1 MNKLCYRIVFN
12 KARGLCM
19 AVQETARS
27 HGKGAGQA
35 GPAGTAASGG
45 LATRLRSLARALLG
59 AFGGTALLAGLASA
73 QIIADPSASG
83 RQQATVLNAANGVLQ
98 VNIQTPSVAGVSRNV
113 YSRFDVPKTGAVLN
127 NSRTAVQSQLGG
139 WIDANPWM
147 AHGTAR
153 VILNEVNSNDPSQLR
168 GYIEVA
174 GARAETVIA
183 NPAGIVVDGAGFI
196 NVSRATLTTGK
207 PLLDQAD
214 GALRGY
220 AVRGGMINIGGAGLD
235 ARQTD
240 YTALI
245 ARSVQLNAGL
255 WAQQLEVTTGVND
268 IALAADGAA
277 PGNAATPVAA
287 GGEVPRYG
295 IDASQLGGMYA
306 NKITLVGT
314 EAGVGV
320 RNAGALGAAAGELV
334 VTTEGRLENTGSL
347 AASLALSAAARDG
360 VVNSGGIS
368 AGGALTM
375 STPAAVSNSGT
386 INGAAGLQLTAAGLS
401 NSNLISSSGRAAL
414 ALTGDIDNSHGV
426 IQAQSLALSSGGGI
440 NNQSGKL
447 LQTAAVALDV
457 AVAGL
462 HNANGGQVGAAPS
475 TGADGSGA
483 NAGNGADGGTGNAG
497 TGNGSGSSDSG
508 ANSGAGNGT
517 GSGSGGDNGSGSN
530 SGSGNGATPPAPV
543 APGFLHAAGALNND
557 GGQILSGG
565 GIALTATSLDNSG
578 GQMNLSSLAVNGG
591 AFSNH
596 GAQLN
601 VQRGASIHGTS
612 FDNHD
617 GKLVAGAGV
626 DVRVQGLDNGN
637 GLMSAGT
644 DLALDSAAIVNRDGK
659 LVAGA
664 QASIT
669 AAGALDN
676 HGGQIQAITGLAL
689 KASGKLDNQSGVV
702 ETIGAA
708 GAMQVLASEI
718 DNSKGRIAN
727 AGNGASDVG
736 VTGNLLNSGTIGAN
750 GALTVS
756 ALTLQNQA
764 GGGIQSTG
772 AMALAVRRQLDNLG
786 GIASGG
792 ALSFDESG
800 ATLSNAGQMAAGG
813 DIHIAVRHAGNDGG
827 QIGTAA
833 ASGASLSL
841 SAADI
846 SNRGGSLLADR
857 DVGVSAAQGGLD
869 NSKGL
874 IHARN
879 DASVNAAQTLL
890 NQDGVIE
897 AVSAGSKLSLDTGAI
912 RNLGGRIVN
921 AGSGDSNVAAKGAIV
936 SDGLIAGNGSMAVTA
951 ATVTNSGTLSS
962 AGAFKLAVTEQL
974 DNSSLISS
982 GGAMEL
988 GNASADMRN
997 TGQVYAVGDI
1007 GVQARNVV
1015 NAGQIATT
1023 AAGGGITLRGAM
1035 LDNHGGSIAASGAVD
1050 LRVDG
1055 ALNNA
1060 GGLVQAGRDLGI
1072 AVKDT
1077 LDNSA
1082 GVIEA
1087 IGTGSAMRVNAGA
1100 IVNVAGRI
1108 ANVGTG
1114 DTAIAADGDI
1124 QNSGLIAG
1132 NGVVDVASSTMHNN
1146 AAGALTSGKQMTL
1159 AVEQLL
1165 QNDGSI
1171 RSAAALDFSKTTA
1184 VVGNSGSIIAD
1195 GAMLVR
1201 AGLLVNDGGQISTT
1215 QDGGADLAIDIQQ
1228 LRNYRGRILAAGSA
1242 GINVA
1247 GAVDNRSGAIQG
1259 AQGLS
1264 LSAGGAL
1271 DNSSG
1276 TIEAMGAGGTLTVQ
1290 ANGIDNTA
1298 GSIVGAGSASINSV
1312 SYVWNSGRIGAN
1324 GELAL
1329 GAASVFNTGAA
1340 SITAGAGL
1348 GLSVR
1353 DLLDNHGLVSSYGLL
1368 HFDLVT
1374 GQVNNDGQIVSGGG
1388 INLKAGDL
1396 NNDKGQIS
1404 TVKQS
1409 QTDVSIVANSA
1420 SNQGGTIVGDR
1431 NAALIVTGALNNAQ
1445 GVIQA
1450 GKDMQASVGAA
1461 LTNTTGVI
1469 EATGATSALNVQA
1482 GSIDNTGG
1490 RIVNV
1495 GTGASSV
1502 GAQGTLVNGG
1512 LIAGNGGLSVTAAT
1526 LQNSAAATISAGKDL
1541 ALGVTRQ
1548 LDNQGAISSGG
1559 KLDFTQVTAAV
1570 RNGGTIASGGATSI
1584 NAGTFNND
1592 GGQLATVRGSG
1603 ADIALNAQSLSNR
1616 SGVIQSDRSVAAGV
1630 AYTVDN
1636 AHGTIQARQDLQFAA
1651 GSALNNNSGVI
1662 EAIGAGSALRV
1673 QAGSIDNSAGRIV
1686 NVGNAAASVLAQ
1698 DAIVNSGLIAGNG
1711 TLDLAAGSL
1720 QNQAGGTVSSGAAMD
1735 LAVTQQLD
1743 NQGAISSGGTL
1754 EFSKTTGVVN
1764 NSGQMVAAGQVHVA
1778 AGVLNNDGGQ
1788 IATLKDS
1795 GSSIAIDSQSLSNQ
1809 GGSVVASGSAT
1820 LAVAGAANNAHGT
1833 IQAQRDLQLTAGGA
1847 LNNTGGTIEAVTAA
1861 SSLSVQASA
1870 IDNSAGRMVNV
1881 GTGAAT
1887 VSATGLITN
1896 SGLIAG
1902 NGSLDLAAGSLRN
1915 QAGGNV
1921 SSGLSMG
1928 LGVAQQLDNQ
1938 GAINSGGSLT
1948 FSQTTAVV
1956 NNSGQIASAGQASIA
1971 AGSLNNDGGLIAT
1984 LPDSGSGIAITSQ
1997 SLSNRGG
2004 RVQASGDAVLD
2015 VGGAV
2020 DNTQGT
2026 LQAGQDMRLSAGGTL
2041 SNNAGVIEALAA
2053 GSAMRV
2059 QAGDIANG
2067 SGRIV
2072 NVGSAATS
2080 VSAQGG
2086 ISSSGLIA
2094 GNGTLDLAADSLQNQ
2109 TGGTVSSGAAMDLA
2123 VTRQLDN
2130 QGAISSGGT
2139 LEFSKTTGVVNNSGQ
2154 MVAAGRVHVAAG
2166 ALNNDGGQI
2175 ATLKDS
2181 GSSIAIDSQSL
2192 SNQGGSVVA
2201 SGSATLAVA
2210 GAANNAHGTIQA
2222 QRDLQLTAGGALNN
2236 TGGTIEA
2243 VTAASSLSVQA
2254 SAIDNSAGRMVNVG
2268 AGAATVSATGLI
2280 TNSGLIAGNG
2290 SLDLA
2295 AGSLRNQ
2302 AGGNV
2307 SSGLSMGLGVAQQLD
2322 NQGAINS
2329 GGSLTFSQT
2338 TAVVNNSGQIASA
2351 GQASIAAGSLNN
2363 DGGLIATL
2371 PNSGSGIAI
2380 TSQSLSNRGGRVQ
2393 ASGDAVLGVGGAVD
2407 NTQGTLQAGQ
2417 DMRLSAGGTLSNNAG
2432 VIEALAA
2439 GSAMRV
2445 QAGDI
2450 ANGSGR
2456 IVNVGSAATSVSTQG
2471 GISSSGT
2478 IAGNGTL
2485 DLGAQSLQN
2494 TGAIS
2499 AGGQMTLSLSQL
2511 LDNHGAIRSGGALT
2525 STQTT
2530 AQVNNSGTMTAAG
2543 AISMAA
2549 GSLNNDGGQIA
2560 TLSNSGADIDLGS
2573 QSMSNRGGS
2582 VLASGSAGVNVSGA
2596 LDNTGGTLQAGR
2608 DMQLTVGGALGNA
2621 GGVIEALSAVGA
2633 MTVQGQSIDNSSG
2646 RIVNVGSG
2654 DTRIVSQSSLVSS
2667 GMIAGNGN
2675 LLLAAQSAQNKA
2687 GGTLASGGNLEL
2699 EVTGQMQN
2707 QGAVSSA
2714 GILDFVQAGASFSN
2728 SGQMVSGGTATFSAA
2743 SFSNDGGQIATTSA
2757 SGADIGVTSQSIS
2770 NHGGKIVASGNTT
2783 LSSDS
2788 GLDNNAGTLQAGKNL
2803 KLGAIGAVG
2812 NAGGTIEADG
2822 GASTLELT
2830 AATLDSSGGRIVNVG
2845 TGDTTLLIAT
2855 DLVNSGLLAANGN
2868 LNLTAQ
2874 TLKNNTGG
2882 AIGSAGKLLLAVSQQ
2897 VDNHAAITSTGALTF
2912 QQAGANLNN
2921 DGQMVA
2927 GGAMTIV
2934 AKAINNNNG
2943 QIATA
2948 KSSGADLALTAA
2960 SLSNEKGKILAD
2972 GKAVLAITG
2981 ALDNVQGT
2989 IQSGKDMQVNAG
3001 GALTNN
3007 GGAIEAAGATSALT
3021 LRALSI
3027 DNGTGRIVNAGSG
3040 DTTITSLGGVSNAGV
3055 IAGGGNLLL
3064 NATTLQN
3071 AATGMVASGK
3081 DMTLRLTQLLDNQ
3094 GTINSAGTLTFN
3106 QAGANLNNSGLIVSG
3121 GDALIVA
3128 NQINNN
3134 GGRLGTGAGSSGDLS
3149 LTTQQLS
3156 NEGGH
3161 ITTGRDLSVS
3171 THVMQGSGE
3180 LQGGRDLALSMD
3192 GDYTQGSGT
3201 QQFHSNRDLSLTV
3214 TGNIVNTATFEAA
3227 GKLTLSGNNV
3237 SNNAGAVMQGQGVA
3251 VNAAGN
3257 LSNAGQINGTATV
3270 DLKSGGT
3277 LDNSNAIVGGN
3288 LTLLAQNLNN
3298 TGASTLLGS
3307 TGAMT
3312 LDVAGTLNNTGGA
3325 SIYSGGSLAIAAAP
3339 GGGATGLVN
3348 NISSTIEA
3356 AGDLSLNAASVNNI
3370 RENVTLVKVQTVDET
3385 KQMYLPSWSHH
3396 GDNHNNYD
3404 PNSSNYVPS
3413 ELYYVNPDDVLEDK
3427 LMFAPDGNMY
3437 GRAVIRTHANDSA
3450 FFWAASGAYSAQG
3463 ERLRISM
3470 SDGTRVLYYM
3480 VRKDNMANP
3489 DQGGPTDTP
3498 TDLYLGAVNSWH
3510 SAPIAFSSQY
3520 GNCSTN
3526 CVRFETQPDYNDPT
3540 TEIIRVSARAVA
3552 PQSGKLEQSR
3562 LAHHTAVEDQIAPG
3576 SGAEAQILSGGNMHL
3591 TVGQAL
3597 TNQYGQI
3604 MATGA
3609 LAIDGGAAI
3618 TNQGAT
3624 LYRNHTFDGTWKT
3637 DDGEVVAYTMPSQS
3651 EIIGSA
3657 AGVISGGKGVSIAG
3671 RSFSNV
3677 DVTAGTVGNIRDSVT
3692 VLPTGNNSASAASH
3706 ATGNGASGGSAG
3718 GHVGGSGIGNNASG
3732 AGTAGGSGIGNNAG
3746 GAHVAGGSGIGNNA
3760 AGAGA
3765 AGGSG
3770 IANQA
3775 ARANQAGGSGAD
3787 NNAALGGLAGDSGL
3801 ANQAAEAGQAA
3812 GSGIGNQAR
3821 ARLDAGASAIYN
3833 GAREL
3838 DKVNVSG
3845 KTSTATTSGAAQG
3858 SGASGKALG
3867 DVSTGHGASLALNAA
3882 DSGAVVKV
3890 APNGLSLLNPNAN
3903 GSYVFETRPQFA
3915 NHGDWISSDYLLKA
3929 LDTDPAV
3936 TQKRLGDGFYE
3947 QRLVRDQLI
3956 ELTGRAPTGG
3966 QSDDSRYKE
3975 LLTSGISVAQQY
3987 GLRPGIALSADQV
4000 SHLTSDIV
4008 WMETETVSLPDGT
4021 VENVLVPKVYLA
4033 HAGAGAVKASGALVT
4048 GDGVDIRTT
4057 DNIVNRGGLID
4068 GANGR
4073 TVLVAGQDIVN
4084 QGGTVKGGAMD
4095 LQAGRDV
4102 INQSLTVK
4110 QEYAS
4115 VNTSGSYTTLS
4126 NQAGIAAGGAL
4137 TIKAGRDVT
4146 DTGGGIAGASVAI
4159 GAGRDASFNALQTGS
4174 TYASQVAGFTE
4185 KDSTTTYK
4193 TGQVAS
4199 SGDLKLVAGQDIKLS
4214 GTQVAIGATGNGTLV
4229 AGRDVTLAAVVNE
4242 VNISKQNDPGSKLYD
4257 KEVRQDQ
4264 TVVGASV
4271 TAGGNL
4277 AVKAGDSGLGNL
4289 ALAGSNLAGGGK
4301 VQLAAS
4307 GDVNITQVQEVHL
4320 SDLAHHDE
4328 SSSMF
4333 KKSSNTS
4340 ADYSNVSKVVGSG
4353 VSGDSVTV
4361 KSDKD
4366 IVIRGSELSATG
4378 ALTLNAG
4385 RDLLV
4390 SSAQQTDS
4398 ENHSEEH
4405 QRSGFSF
4412 NPASGA
4418 LGYSKSDEAKARNG
4432 DTVTQVGSVLSG
4444 GSVSTSSGRDTV
4456 ISGSTVVADK
4466 DIAIDAGRNLSIV
4479 SAENSSTGAS
4489 STSSKKSGSI
4499 GTTFQPAVGTVKSA
4513 TDGTNASV
4521 TQVGSQIASLGGD
4534 VSLKAGEHYTQTASE
4549 VKAPQGDI
4557 DITAKDVLINA
4568 AMNSA
4573 NSSDHT
4579 SYSKTAI
4586 GGSVNVPLVDAL
4598 KSANSM
4604 VNAAKNTSDSRMQ
4617 ALAALNTAGSLVDA
4631 YKAYDTVTK
4640 TGIKVSISL
4649 GNQKSDSTVV
4659 HTSETAV
4666 GSTITAG
4673 GDVTIRATGA
4683 GKDSNLTA
4691 IGSDIK
4697 AGQDVSLSADNQVNL
4712 LAARNTASQH
4722 STNSSSSSSIGI
4734 GFGIGG
4740 TSNGFTIDLAVSQ
4753 ARGKADGD
4761 DVGYTNSHVTAGS
4774 QVNVHSGGDT
4784 TLKGGVIAAPT
4795 VVADIGGNLNI
4806 ESLQDSSKYNS
4817 KQSSAGLNASL
4828 CIPPFCYGASTV
4840 GGSIGKSHVDGDF
4853 LSVLEQ
4859 SGIKAGDGG
4868 FQVAVNGNTDLKGGL
4883 LSSSQKAIDQGS
4895 NVLMTGSLTSSD
4907 LQNKDHYDAGG
4918 FALSGSISG
4927 KMGDQSK
4934 VPENVS
4940 KNWTEEQ
4947 KTAAAADGKPGGGA
4961 GFGSASGDQGSTT
4974 ASGISG
4980 GLIAITDQA
4989 KQLATGKDA
4998 STVVADV
5005 DRDVTT
5011 ESAAAKA
5018 GSLTK
5023 GWDAKQLQKDV
5034 DAQVAITTAFG
5045 QAAAKKVGDFADAQR
5060 DEALARGDELTAE
5073 KWSEGGEYRVAAH
5086 AAIGAVAG
5094 GTGGALGAGISALTA
5109 PKINELIGDIG
5120 LPDDVRKLV
5129 IAAASSGA
5137 AALAGDAGLVSGY
5150 NQVENNFLKHEQ
5162 AAAMRKE
5169 FDQCDKKATGCT
5181 DAEYVSIRDK
5191 YLALSNKNIAQI
5203 QSCVFTGNVACVSSL
5218 EGQAATS
5225 SELGRDLVGADF
5237 TIFAGRQN
5245 NVLSYQSVNGAASLF
5260 GTDVQQAAEVAKF
5273 RLSHCVGL
5281 TSASCDVLVK
5291 DALANQKARVGIL
5304 MAASTVIPLVTQA
5317 TINGLRTLKLP
5328 TKTTVTQPTESPAS
5342 NKGTPDALLPDAD
5355 FAGQFV
5361 PRPDLE
5367 KHLIDAT
5374 VSGKQISGGHDME
5387 SFKTA
5392 LNDAGGTEISRTE
5405 VAPGIYEVEYQLP
5418 KAKKSAEKT
5427 LFDPK
5432 MYPDMPAM
5440 TSAAANKALM
5450 NYQITGEVV
5459 QKVTIN
5465 GMKFNVNI
5473 KVTAGAPATVRTA
5486 YPIGKGG

>member
-35 GPAGTAASGG
+35 GPAGTAAAGG

-73 QIIADPSASG
+73 QIIADPNASG

-174 GARAETVIA
+174 GSRAEMVIA
-183 NPAGIVVDGAGFI
+183 NAAGIVVDGAGFI

-220 AVRGGMINIGGAGLD
+220 AVRGGMINISGAGLD
-235 ARQTD
+235 ARQVD

-268 IALAADGAA
+268 VALAADGVAA
-277 PGNAATPVAA
+277 GNTATPVAA
-287 GGEVPRYG
+287 GGDVPRYG

-306 NKITLVGT
+306 NKITLIGT

-320 RNAGALGAAAGELV
+320 RNAGALGAAAGELI
-334 VTTEGRLENTGSL
+334 VTIEGRLENTGSL
-347 AASLALSAAARDG
+347 GASLALSATARDG

-368 AGGALTM
+368 AGGALAM

-386 INGAAGLQLTAAGLS
+386 ISGVGGLQLAAASLS
-401 NSNLISSSGRAAL
+401 NSNLISSTGRATLAL
-414 ALTGDIDNSHGV
+414 AGELDNSHGV

-457 AVAGL
+457 TVAGL

-483 NAGNGADGGTGNAG
+483 NAGNGADGGAGNAG
-497 TGNGSGSSDSG
+497 TGSGD
-508 ANSGAGNGT
+508 N
-517 GSGSGGDNGSGSN
+517 NGSGSN
-530 SGSGNGATPPAPV
+530 SGSGSGTGAGTGNGSGNGGENGGSTSGSGNGANNGATPPAPIV
-543 APGFLHAAGALNND
+543 PGFVHAAGALNND

-565 GIALTATSLDNSG
+565 GIALTATAVDNTG

-591 AFSNH
+591 AFNNH
-596 GAQLN
+596 GAQIN
-601 VQRGASIHGTS
+601 VQHGASIHGTS

-617 GKLVAGAGV
+617 GKLVAGASV
-626 DVRVQGLDNGN
+626 DVQAQGLDNGN
-637 GLMSAGT
+637 GLLSAGA

-659 LVAGA
+659 LVAGGR
-664 QASIT
+664 ASIT
-669 AAGALDN
+669 SAGAVDN
-676 HGGQIQAITGLAL
+676 HGGQIQAVTGLAL

-702 ETIGAA
+702 EAIGAG
-708 GAMQVLASEI
+708 GAMQVQAGEI
-718 DNSKGRIAN
+718 DNSKGRITN
-727 AGNGASDVG
+727 AGSGASSVG
-736 VTGNLLNSGTIGAN
+736 AAGGLLNTGAIGAN

-764 GGGIQSTG
+764 GGSIQSAG
-772 AMALAVRRQLDNLG
+772 AMALAVRQQLDNLG
-786 GIASGG
+786 GITSGG
-792 ALSFDESG
+792 VLSFDESR
-800 ATLSNAGQMAAGG
+800 ATLSNSGQMAAGG
-813 DIHIAVRHAGNDGG
+813 DIHIAIQHAGNDGG

-874 IHARN
+874 IHAGN

-897 AVSAGSKLSLDTGAI
+897 AVNAKSKLSLDTGAI
-912 RNLGGRIVN
+912 QNLGGRIVN

-936 SDGLIAGNGSMAVTA
+936 SDGLIAGNGSMAMAA

-962 AGAFKLAVTEQL
+962 VGAFKLAVTDQL

-982 GGAMEL
+982 GGAMDL

-1007 GVQARNVV
+1007 GVQARNFV

-1023 AAGGGITLRGAM
+1023 AGGGGITLQGTT

-1072 AVKDT
+1072 VAKGT
-1077 LDNSA
+1077 LDNTS
-1082 GVIEA
+1082 GTIEA
-1087 IGTGSAMRVNAGA
+1087 IGAASAMQVNTGA
-1100 IVNVAGRI
+1100 IVNAGGRI
-1108 ANVGTG
+1108 TNVGTG
-1114 DTAIAADGDI
+1114 DTAIAAVGDI

-1132 NGVVDVASSTMHNN
+1132 NGAVDVTSDTLHNN

-1165 QNDGSI
+1165 QNDGII
-1171 RSAAALDFSKTTA
+1171 RSAAALDFSKTTSA
-1184 VVGNSGSIIAD
+1184 VGNSGIIMAD
-1195 GAMLVR
+1195 GAMLIK

-1215 QDGGADLAIDIQQ
+1215 QAGGADLAIESQQ
-1228 LRNYRGRILAAGSA
+1228 LRNYLGRILAAGNA
-1242 GINVA
+1242 NLNVA
-1247 GAVDNRSGAIQG
+1247 GTVDNRSGGIQG
-1259 AQGLS
+1259 GLGLL
-1264 LSAGGAL
+1264 LSASGAL
-1271 DNSSG
+1271 DNSGG
-1276 TIEAMGAGGTLTVQ
+1276 TIEALGVGGGLTVQ
-1290 ANGIDNTA
+1290 TNGIDNTA
-1298 GSIVGAGSASINSV
+1298 GNIVGAGNVGVSSA
-1312 SYVWNSGRIGAN
+1312 SYVWNGGRIAAN
-1324 GELAL
+1324 GKLDL
-1329 GAASVFNTGAA
+1329 GAASVLNTDAA

-1368 HFDLVT
+1368 RFDLAT
-1374 GQVNNDGQIVSGGG
+1374 GVVKNDGKIVSGGG
-1388 INLKAGDL
+1388 INLQAGDL

-1431 NAALIVTGALNNAQ
+1431 NAALTVTGALNNAQ
-1445 GVIQA
+1445 GVIQS
-1450 GKDMQASVGAA
+1450 GKDMQANVGAA
-1461 LTNTTGVI
+1461 LNNTKGVI
-1469 EATGATSALNVQA
+1469 EATGATSALNVLA

-1502 GAQGTLVNGG
+1502 GAQGALVNGG

-1526 LQNSAAATISAGKDL
+1526 LQNSAAGTISAGNDL
-1541 ALGVTRQ
+1541 ALGVSRQ

-1570 RNGGTIASGGATSI
+1570 RNGGTIVSGGAASI
-1584 NAGTFNND
+1584 SAGAFNND

-1616 SGVIQSDRSVAAGV
+1616 AGVIQSDRNVAVGV
-1630 AYTVDN
+1630 AYAVDN
-1636 AHGTIQARQDLQFAA
+1636 AHGTVQARQDLQFAA
-1651 GSALNNNSGVI
+1651 GAALNNNSGVI
-1662 EAIGAGSALRV
+1662 EAISAGSALRV

-1686 NVGNAAASVLAQ
+1686 NVGNAAASVAAQ

-1720 QNQAGGTVSSGAAMD
+1720 LNEAGGTVSSGAAMD
-1735 LAVTQQLD
+1735 LAVTQQLGNQGTISSGGTLEFSKTTGVVNNSGQMVAAGQVHVAAGALNNDGGQIATLKDSGASIAIESQSLSNQGGSVVASGSATLAVAGAANNAHGTIQAQRDLQLTAGGALNNAGGTIEAVTAASTLSVQAGAIDNSAGRMVNVGTGAATVSATGLITNSGLIAGNGTLDLAADSLRNQAGGTVSSGAAMDLAVTRQLD
-1743 NQGAISSGGTL
+1743 NQGVISSGGTL

-1795 GSSIAIDSQSLSNQ
+1795 GASIAIDSQSLSNQ
-1809 GGSVVASGSAT
+1809 AGSVIASGSAT

-1833 IQAQRDLQLTAGGA
+1833 IQAQLDLQLTAGGA
-1847 LNNTGGTIEAVTAA
+1847 LNNAGGTIEAVTAA
-1861 SSLSVQASA
+1861 STLSVQASA

-1887 VSATGLITN
+1887 VSATGLVTN

-1915 QAGGNV
+1915 QAGGTV
-1921 SSGLSMG
+1921 SSGQRMG

-1938 GAINSGGSLT
+1938 G
-1948 FSQTTAVV
+1948 V
-1956 NNSGQIASAGQASIA
+1956 
-1971 AGSLNNDGGLIAT
+1971 
-1984 LPDSGSGIAITSQ
+1984 
-1997 SLSNRGG
+1997 
-2004 RVQASGDAVLD
+2004 
-2015 VGGAV
+2015 
-2020 DNTQGT
+2020 
-2026 LQAGQDMRLSAGGTL
+2026 
-2041 SNNAGVIEALAA
+2041 
-2053 GSAMRV
+2053 
-2059 QAGDIANG
+2059 
-2067 SGRIV
+2067 
-2072 NVGSAATS
+2072 
-2080 VSAQGG
+2080 
-2086 ISSSGLIA
+2086 
-2094 GNGTLDLAADSLQNQ
+2094 
-2109 TGGTVSSGAAMDLA
+2109 
-2123 VTRQLDN
+2123 
-2130 QGAISSGGT
+2130 
-2139 LEFSKTTGVVNNSGQ
+2139 
-2154 MVAAGRVHVAAG
+2154 
-2166 ALNNDGGQI
+2166 
-2175 ATLKDS
+2175 
-2181 GSSIAIDSQSL
+2181 
-2192 SNQGGSVVA
+2192 
-2201 SGSATLAVA
+2201 
-2210 GAANNAHGTIQA
+2210 
-2222 QRDLQLTAGGALNN
+2222 
-2236 TGGTIEA
+2236 
-2243 VTAASSLSVQA
+2243 
-2254 SAIDNSAGRMVNVG
+2254 
-2268 AGAATVSATGLI
+2268 
-2280 TNSGLIAGNG
+2280 
-2290 SLDLA
+2290 
-2295 AGSLRNQ
+2295 
-2302 AGGNV
+2302 
-2307 SSGLSMGLGVAQQLD
+2307 
-2322 NQGAINS
+2322 INS

-2380 TSQSLSNRGGRVQ
+2380 TSQSLSNHGGRVQ
-2393 ASGDAVLGVGGAVD
+2393 ASGDAVLDVGGALD
-2407 NTQGTLQAGQ
+2407 NAGGTLQAGQ
-2417 DMRLSAGGTLSNNAG
+2417 DLRLSAGGTLSNNAG

-2456 IVNVGSAATSVSTQG
+2456 IVNVGSAATSVSAQG

-2499 AGGQMTLSLSQL
+2499 SGGQMTLSLSQL

-2530 AQVNNSGTMTAAG
+2530 AQVNNSGTITAAG

-2560 TLSNSGADIDLGS
+2560 TLSNSGANIDLSS

-2582 VLASGSAGVNVSGA
+2582 VLASGNAGVNVFGA
-2596 LDNTGGTLQAGR
+2596 LNNAGGTLQAGR

-2621 GGVIEALSAVGA
+2621 GGVIEALSASGT
-2633 MTVQGQSIDNSSG
+2633 MTVQGQSIDNTSG

-2654 DTRIVSQSSLVSS
+2654 DTRIVSQSTLVSS

-2687 GGTLASGGNLEL
+2687 GGTLAAGGNLDL

-2714 GILDFVQAGASFSN
+2714 GTLDFVQAGASFSN
-2728 SGQMVSGGTATFSAA
+2728 SGQMISGGTATFNVA

-2757 SGADIGVTSQSIS
+2757 SGADISVTSQSIS
-2770 NHGGKIVASGNTT
+2770 NHGGKILASGDAT
-2783 LSSDS
+2783 LSSAS

-2803 KLGAIGAVG
+2803 KLDATGALG
-2812 NAGGTIEADG
+2812 NAAGTIEADG

-2845 TGDTTLLIAT
+2845 NGDTTLLIAT
-2855 DLVNSGLLAANGN
+2855 DLVNSGLIAANGN

-2882 AIGSAGKLLLAVSQQ
+2882 AIGSAGNLLLAVNQQ
-2897 VDNHAAITSTGALTF
+2897 VDNHAAITSTGTLTF

-2921 DGQMVA
+2921 DGQLVA

-2934 AKAINNNNG
+2934 AKAVNNNNG

-2948 KSSGADLALTAA
+2948 KGSGAGLALTAA
-2960 SLSNEKGKILAD
+2960 SLSNEKGQILSD

-3007 GGAIEAAGATSALT
+3007 DGAIEAAGATSALT
-3021 LRALSI
+3021 LKALSI
-3027 DNGTGRIVNAGSG
+3027 DNGSGRIVNAGSG
-3040 DTTITSLGGVSNAGV
+3040 DTSITSLGGVSNAGV

-3071 AATGMVASGK
+3071 GATGMVASGK

-3094 GTINSAGTLTFN
+3094 GTINSTGTLTFN

-3121 GDALIVA
+3121 GNAQIVA

-3134 GGRLGTGAGSSGDLS
+3134 GGRLSTGAGSSGDLS

-3161 ITTGRDLSVS
+3161 ITTGRDLNVT

-3277 LDNSNAIVGGN
+3277 LDNSNAIVGGD
-3288 LTLLAQNLNN
+3288 LTLVAQNLNN

-3312 LDVAGTLNNTGGA
+3312 LGVAGTLNNTGGA
-3325 SIYSGGSLAIAAAP
+3325 SIYSGGSLAIGGGP
-3339 GGGATGLVN
+3339 GGGSTGLVN
-3348 NISSTIEA
+3348 NMSSTIEA

-3385 KQMYLPSWSHH
+3385 KQMYLPSWDHN
-3396 GDNHNNYD
+3396 GDNHDNYD
-3404 PNSSNYVPS
+3404 TNAANYYPH
-3413 ELYYVNPDDVLEDK
+3413 ELYYVNPDDILENQI
-3427 LMFAPDGNMY
+3427 LFAPDGNSY

-3450 FFWAASGAYSAQG
+3450 FFWASTGAYNAQG
-3463 ERLRISM
+3463 ARQRITM
-3470 SDGTRVLYYM
+3470 TDGTRVLYY
-3480 VRKDNMANP
+3480 KFSQNDQANP
-3489 DQGGPTDTP
+3489 DQGGPTGTP
-3498 TDLYLGAVNSWH
+3498 DGFYLEHVSKWTSDPPAYSNLYGSCAS
-3510 SAPIAFSSQY
+3510 
-3520 GNCSTN
+3520 N
-3526 CVRFETQPDYNDPT
+3526 CVRFVTQPGYDDPT
-3540 TEIIRVSARAVA
+3540 TIINRSTVRSLVSEA
-3552 PQSGKLEQSR
+3552 GKLEQSR
-3562 LAHHTAVEDQIAPG
+3562 LAHHTAEEDQIAPG
-3576 SGAEAQILSGGNMHL
+3576 SGAVAQILSGGNMHL

-3609 LAIDGGAAI
+3609 LNIDGGAAI
-3618 TNQGAT
+3618 SNQGAT

-3637 DDGEVVAYTMPSQS
+3637 YDGDVTAYTMPSQS

-3657 AGVISGGKGVSIAG
+3657 AGVISGGKGVSITG

-3677 DVTAGTVGNIRDSVT
+3677 DITAGTVGNIRDSVT
-3692 VLPTGNNSASAASH
+3692 VLATGNNSASAASH

-3718 GHVGGSGIGNNASG
+3718 GHVGGSGIGNNASVAG
-3732 AGTAGGSGIGNNAG
+3732 AADGSGIGNNAS
-3746 GAHVAGGSGIGNNA
+3746 GAH
-3760 AGAGA
+3760 A

-3775 ARANQAGGSGAD
+3775 AQANQAGGSGAA
-3787 NNAALGGLAGDSGL
+3787 NNAALGGQAGDSGL
-3801 ANQAAEAGQAA
+3801 SNQAAEAGQAA

-3821 ARLDAGASAIYN
+3821 TRLDDYGSGIHNAT
-3833 GAREL
+3833 RER
-3838 DKVNVSG
+3838 DNVNASG
-3845 KTSTATTSGAAQG
+3845 KTRTAATSGAAQG

-3867 DVSTGHGASLALNAA
+3867 DVSTGHGASLAQNTAN
-3882 DSGAVVKV
+3882 SGAVVKV
-3890 APNGLSLLNPNAN
+3890 APNGLSLLNPNADS
-3903 GSYVFETRPQFA
+3903 SYVFETRPQFA
-3915 NHGDWISSDYLLKA
+3915 NHGDWVSSDYLLKA

-3936 TQKRLGDGFYE
+3936 THKRLGDGFYE

-3956 ELTGRAPTGG
+3956 ELTGRAPSGG

-3987 GLRPGIALSADQV
+3987 GLRPGIALSADQF

-4146 DTGGGIAGASVAI
+4146 DTGGSIAGASVAI

-4174 TYASQVAGFTE
+4174 TYASQVAGYTE
-4185 KDSTTTYK
+4185 KDSSATCK
-4193 TGQVAS
+4193 TGQVAT

-4214 GTQVAIGATGNGTLV
+4214 GTQVAIGATGSGTLL

-4257 KEVRQDQ
+4257 KEIHQDQ

-4301 VQLAAS
+4301 VQLTAS
-4307 GDVNITQVQEVHL
+4307 GDVSITQVQETHL
-4320 SDLAHHDE
+4320 TDLAHHDE
-4328 SSSMF
+4328 SSSTF

-4353 VSGDSVTV
+4353 VSGDAVTV
-4361 KSDKD
+4361 QSGKD
-4366 IVIRGSELSATG
+4366 IVIRGSDLSATG
-4378 ALTLNAG
+4378 ALTLTAG

-4398 ENHSEEH
+4398 EKHSEEH

-4412 NPASGA
+4412 NVASGA
-4418 LGYSKSDEAKARNG
+4418 LGYSKSDEAKARNS

-4444 GSVSTSSGRDTV
+4444 GSVSASSGRDTV

-4557 DITAKDVLINA
+4557 DISAKDVLINA

-4573 NSSDHT
+4573 NSSDHST
-4579 SYSKTAI
+4579 YSKTAI
-4586 GGSVNVPLVDAL
+4586 GGSVSVPLVDAL

-4604 VNAAKNTSDSRMQ
+4604 VSAAKNTSDSRMQ

-4649 GNQKSDSTVV
+4649 GNQKNDSTVV

-4673 GDVTIRATGA
+4673 GDVTIHATGA

-4761 DVGYTNSHVTAGS
+4761 DVGYTNSHVTAGN

-4883 LSSSQKAIDQGS
+4883 LSSSQNAIDQGS

-4927 KMGDQSK
+4927 KMGDQSPPK
-4934 VPENVS
+4934 E
-4940 KNWTEEQ
+4940 KTDKWTDEQ
-4947 KTAAAADGKPGGGA
+4947 KKAAAADGKPGASA

-4998 STVVADV
+4998 ATAVAGLDN
-5005 DRDVTT
+5005 DVTT

-5018 GSLTK
+5018 GVLTK
-5023 GWDAKQLQKDV
+5023 GWDAQQLQKDV
-5034 DAQVAITTAFG
+5034 DTQIAITQEFSK
-5045 QAAAKKVGDFADAQR
+5045 QAPKAIADFADKQIKKLEEQGASQ
-5060 DEALARGDELTAE
+5060 EEIA
-5073 KWSEGGEYRVAAH
+5073 KWAEGGSYRVALH
-5086 AAIGAVAG
+5086 TI
-5094 GTGGALGAGISALTA
+5094 GGALSGGLGGAVGAGVVAGQANRLDELQVKAVAALVDQGMSPETA
-5109 PKINELIGDIG
+5109 KMLAQGVAE
-5120 LPDDVRKLV
+5120 
-5129 IAAASSGA
+5129 AASLSLGA
-5137 AALAGDAGLVSGY
+5137 A
-5150 NQVENNFLKHEQ
+5150 
-5162 AAAMRKE
+5162 
-5169 FDQCDKKATGCT
+5169 
-5181 DAEYVSIRDK
+5181 
-5191 YLALSNKNIAQI
+5191 
-5203 QSCVFTGNVACVSSL
+5203 
-5218 EGQAATS
+5218 
-5225 SELGRDLVGADF
+5225 VGGTA
-5237 TIFAGRQN
+5237 
-5245 NVLSYQSVNGAASLF
+5245 GAASAL
-5260 GTDVQQAAEVAKF
+5260 GTDTNNRQLHPKEISWITANAKAFAKTLSEKLERPVSELQATQW
-5273 RLSHCVGL
+5273 L
-5281 TSASCDVLVK
+5281 TMAGEADVDMSYQTLASR
-5291 DALANQKARVGIL
+5291 QIGS
-5304 MAASTVIPLVTQA
+5304 AASE
-5317 TINGLRTLKLP
+5317 
-5328 TKTTVTQPTESPAS
+5328 ESTAFFAAKQFIVQYG
-5342 NKGTPDALLPDAD
+5342 KGS
-5355 FAGQFV
+5355 FV
-5361 PRPDLE
+5361 D
-5367 KHLIDAT
+5367 D
-5374 VSGKQISGGHDME
+5374 SGKQQTLFVAKPGDFQKGAVYSEYRNDKTYRDYYWNLMGDNLRPDNPTAEELAVYNAREKMRFSKVGKDLLINSIPILAEFLAGRVAGRLKFTDPTVPKRVVSVDAKEVTPTTDLTVGANSGPKLATVEVDIAKVAKGTSEYKTLNEPPPNTHVKLSNGTEFTTNASGYVEEITFTPTLNKNVRDSRQTAVGKEGLDTDVGGHIQGCQFDGTCDRFNLFPQDSNFNNSAYKRWE
-5387 SFKTA
+5387 NEIKGALGNGDKVGPVSVRFSRGDPASARPDSLIIDYTVDGVKKRKSFK
-5392 LNDAGGTEISRTE
+5392 NEAG
-5405 VAPGIYEVEYQLP
+5405 Q
-5418 KAKKSAEKT
+5418 
-5427 LFDPK
+5427 
-5432 MYPDMPAM
+5432 
-5440 TSAAANKALM
+5440 
-5450 NYQITGEVV
+5450 
-5459 QKVTIN
+5459 
-5465 GMKFNVNI
+5465 
-5473 KVTAGAPATVRTA
+5473 
-5486 YPIGKGG
+5486 